1 MTTRFAG
8 CPAASVAEQRS
19 PWASWHGL
27 VLGTSD
33 ERLDCPLRGSK
44 RERALR
50 IFPWNGGSCVQEQP
64 TVQFVDIEE
73 GLTFPLPSSAEL
85 AAYVVYVG
93 FDEVGDKKEKKP
105 GKDREKAGGAP
116 AVKASVIKPYETT
129 GATPSIAF
137 MGPRHVRAPSAILA
151 GLRRSLPRA
160 RATQNASLRPYRID
174 RQGVEPSD
182 LRSAIVRPRSRS
194 VCAAFELPDR
204 IAFGVATGSAPTA
217 ILDSAGD
224 LPQNARNLAPR
235 IALERRII
243 RAHRQLEH
251 WHYPGA
257 IRSHILINCTVYV
270 LGD

>member
-1 MTTRFAG
+1 
-8 CPAASVAEQRS
+8 
-19 PWASWHGL
+19 
-27 VLGTSD
+27 
-33 ERLDCPLRGSK
+33 
-44 RERALR
+44 
-50 IFPWNGGSCVQEQP
+50 
-64 TVQFVDIEE
+64 
-73 GLTFPLPSSAEL
+73 
-85 AAYVVYVG
+85 
-93 FDEVGDKKEKKP
+93 
-105 GKDREKAGGAP
+105 
-116 AVKASVIKPYETT
+116 
-129 GATPSIAF
+129 

-257 IRSHILINCTVYV
+257 IRSHDDFLFAELAHHVILHREQRLEGEIGIDR
-270 LGD
+270 LGAIAGKAREMMHFARLAQIQGQGRPRCAAPCG